1 MTEIHVVDNALVAE
15 RVTRLRDSSTPNHE
29 FRRLL
34 RDLSSI
40 LVYEAMRQA
49 PLVPVN
55 VTTPM
60 GPATGARF
68 ERPPV
73 VVPVLRAGL
82 GMLDAALELLGDVQV
97 AFVGL
102 RRNESTLVAREYA
115 STLPEDLAGRDT
127 LILDPMLATGGS
139 CVHACELLRA
149 AGASRVDRSVRDRRA
164 RGDRASTSLRAGR
177 RRVRGRRRRVAR
189 RERVHP
195 AGPRRRRRPPVRPAV
210 SRSLPPES
218 AAGPVVSRVPPESA
232 AGPVVSRVPPESAAG
247 PVVSRVPSASAAGP
261 VSAVA

>member
-1 MTEIHVVDNALVAE
+1 MVDNALVAE

-34 RDLSSI
+34 RDLSSV

-60 GPATGARF
+60 GPAVGVRF
-68 ERPPV
+68 ERLPGGG
-73 VVPVLRAGL
+73 AGAA
-82 GMLDAALELLGDVQV
+82 GRPGDARRCAGASRHDVEV

-115 STLPEDLAGRDT
+115 STLPEDLEGRDA

-149 AGASRVDRSVRDRRA
+149 AGASRVTAVCVIAAPEGIERVLESGVADAVCVAAVDESLDENGFILPGLGDA
-164 RGDRASTSLRAGR
+164 GDRQF
-177 RRVRGRRRRVAR
+177 
-189 RERVHP
+189 
-195 AGPRRRRRPPVRPAV
+195 GPP
-210 SRSLPPES
+210 
-218 AAGPVVSRVPPESA
+218 
-232 AGPVVSRVPPESAAG
+232 
-247 PVVSRVPSASAAGP
+247 
-261 VSAVA
+261 

>member
-34 RDLSSI
+34 RDLSSV

-60 GPATGARF
+60 GPAVGVRF
-68 ERPPV
+68 ERLPV

-82 GMLDAALELLGDVQV
+82 GMLDAALELLDDVEV

-115 STLPEDLAGRDT
+115 STLPEDLEGRDA

-149 AGASRVDRSVRDRRA
+149 AGANRVTAVCVIAAPEGIERVRDSGVA
-164 RGDRASTSLRAGR
+164 DAVCVAAVDESLDENGFILPGLGDAGDRQF
-177 RRVRGRRRRVAR
+177 
-189 RERVHP
+189 
-195 AGPRRRRRPPVRPAV
+195 GPP
-210 SRSLPPES
+210 
-218 AAGPVVSRVPPESA
+218 
-232 AGPVVSRVPPESAAG
+232 
-247 PVVSRVPSASAAGP
+247 
-261 VSAVA
+261 

>member
-1 MTEIHVVDNALVAE
+1 MTEVHVIDNALVAD

-49 PLVPVN
+49 PLEPVD

-60 GPATGARF
+60 GPTVGSRL
-68 ERPPV
+68 ERLPV

-82 GMLDAALELLGDVQV
+82 GMLDAALELLGDVEV

-102 RRNESTLVAREYA
+102 RRNERTLEASQYA
-115 STLPEDLAGRDT
+115 STLPESLEGRDA

-139 CVHACELLRA
+139 CVHALETLRESGA
-149 AGASRVDRSVRDRRA
+149 ARITAACVLAAPEGIERVRESGMADAVCVAAVDESLDHNGFILPGLGDA
-164 RGDRASTSLRAGR
+164 GDRQFN
-177 RRVRGRRRRVAR
+177 
-189 RERVHP
+189 
-195 AGPRRRRRPPVRPAV
+195 
-210 SRSLPPES
+210 
-218 AAGPVVSRVPPESA
+218 
-232 AGPVVSRVPPESAAG
+232 
-247 PVVSRVPSASAAGP
+247 PS
-261 VSAVA
+261 

>member
-34 RDLSSI
+34 RDLSSV

-55 VTTPM
+55 LTTPM
-60 GPATGARF
+60 GPAVGVRF
-68 ERPPV
+68 ERLPV

-82 GMLDAALELLGDVQV
+82 GMLDAALELLDDVEV

-115 STLPEDLAGRDT
+115 STLPEDLEGRDA

-149 AGASRVDRSVRDRRA
+149 AGASRVTAVCVIAAPEGIERVRESGLADA
-164 RGDRASTSLRAGR
+164 VCVAAVDESLDENGFILPGLGDAGDRQFD
-177 RRVRGRRRRVAR
+177 
-189 RERVHP
+189 
-195 AGPRRRRRPPVRPAV
+195 
-210 SRSLPPES
+210 
-218 AAGPVVSRVPPESA
+218 
-232 AGPVVSRVPPESAAG
+232 
-247 PVVSRVPSASAAGP
+247 PS
-261 VSAVA
+261 

>member
-34 RDLSSI
+34 RDLSSV
-40 LVYEAMRQA
+40 LVYEAMRRA
-49 PLVPVN
+49 PLVPVSL
-55 VTTPM
+55 TTPM
-60 GPATGARF
+60 GPAVGVRF
-68 ERPPV
+68 ERLPV

-82 GMLDAALELLGDVQV
+82 GMLDAALELLGDVEV

-115 STLPEDLAGRDT
+115 STLPEDLEGRDA

-149 AGASRVDRSVRDRRA
+149 AGANRVTAVCVIAAPEGIERVRDSGLA
-164 RGDRASTSLRAGR
+164 DAVCVAAVDESLDENGFILPGLGDAGDRQF
-177 RRVRGRRRRVAR
+177 
-189 RERVHP
+189 
-195 AGPRRRRRPPVRPAV
+195 GPP
-210 SRSLPPES
+210 
-218 AAGPVVSRVPPESA
+218 
-232 AGPVVSRVPPESAAG
+232 
-247 PVVSRVPSASAAGP
+247 
-261 VSAVA
+261 

>member
-40 LVYEAMRQA
+40 LVYEAMRNA
-49 PLVPVN
+49 PLVPVS

-68 ERPPV
+68 ESPPV

-82 GMLDAALELLGDVQV
+82 GMLEAALELLGDVQV

-115 STLPEDLAGRDT
+115 STLPEDLDGRDT

-149 AGASRVDRSVRDRRA
+149 AGASRVTAACVIAAPEGIERVRSSGLADAVCVAAVDESLDENGFILPGLGDA
-164 RGDRASTSLRAGR
+164 GDRQF
-177 RRVRGRRRRVAR
+177 
-189 RERVHP
+189 
-195 AGPRRRRRPPVRPAV
+195 GPP
-210 SRSLPPES
+210 
-218 AAGPVVSRVPPESA
+218 
-232 AGPVVSRVPPESAAG
+232 
-247 PVVSRVPSASAAGP
+247 
-261 VSAVA
+261 

>member
-34 RDLSSI
+34 RDLSSV

-55 VTTPM
+55 LTTPM
-60 GPATGARF
+60 GPAVGVRF
-68 ERPPV
+68 ERLPV

-82 GMLDAALELLGDVQV
+82 GMLDAALELLGDVEV

-115 STLPEDLAGRDT
+115 STLPEDLEGRDT

-149 AGASRVDRSVRDRRA
+149 AGASRVTVVCVIAAPEGIERVRASGVADA
-164 RGDRASTSLRAGR
+164 VCVAAVDESLDGNGFILPGLGDAGDRQF
-177 RRVRGRRRRVAR
+177 
-189 RERVHP
+189 
-195 AGPRRRRRPPVRPAV
+195 GPP
-210 SRSLPPES
+210 
-218 AAGPVVSRVPPESA
+218 
-232 AGPVVSRVPPESAAG
+232 
-247 PVVSRVPSASAAGP
+247 
-261 VSAVA
+261 